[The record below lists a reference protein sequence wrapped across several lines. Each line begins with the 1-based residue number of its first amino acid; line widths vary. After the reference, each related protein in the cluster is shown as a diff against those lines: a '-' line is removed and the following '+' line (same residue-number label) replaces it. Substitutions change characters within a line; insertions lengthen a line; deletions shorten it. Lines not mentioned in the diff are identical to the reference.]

1 MNAGETARL
10 LGVAR
15 ELGAEFASSAAE
27 YDRTGAF
34 PHANVQRL
42 RQAGLTG
49 LVTPRRYGGHEAGLE
64 LALGVVNAIAK
75 GEASTGLILAQQYLF
90 HVQLRSGSRWPDGLR
105 ERVSV
110 ASVEHGALVNAFR
123 VERELGTPIRG
134 GLPATTARKVAGGW
148 RVSGHKIY
156 STGAPGLTWAIV
168 WSRTDEEDPRVG
180 QILVPMDAPGL
191 RIEET
196 WDHLGM
202 RASGSHDV
210 VLEDVFVPDDHAVDI
225 RLPAAWA
232 EKDDAMAGWVALM
245 FATVYD
251 AVARAARDWFIRFLH
266 DRKPSNL
273 GAALASLPH
282 MQAAVGEIDALLL
295 TNRVLFG
302 LAARV
307 DAGVPLPAHELFLA
321 KHTINANSIAAVE
334 KALALA
340 GNPGL
345 TRVNPLERHL
355 RDVLCGRVHSP
366 QSDTVL
372 GTAGRVALGLA

>member
-1 MNAGETARL
+1 MNVGESARL
-10 LGVAR
+10 LGVAQ
-15 ELGAEFASSAAE
+15 ELGAEFAATAAE
-27 YDRTGAF
+27 YDRSGAF

-42 RQAGLTG
+42 REAGLTG

-64 LALGVVNAIAK
+64 LALWVVNAISK
-75 GEASTGLILAQQYLF
+75 GEASTGLVLAQQYLF
-90 HVQLRSGSRWPDGLR
+90 HGHLRTNNRWSDKLR

-110 ASVEHGALVNAFR
+110 ASVEEGALINSFR
-123 VERELGTPIRG
+123 VEPELGTPVRG
-134 GLPATTARKVAGGW
+134 GLPATTARKVEGGW
-148 RVSGHKIY
+148 LVSGRKIY
-156 STGAPGLTWAIV
+156 STGAPGLAWGII
-168 WSRTDEEDPRVG
+168 WSRTDEANPRVG
-180 QILVPMDAPGL
+180 QVLAPMDAPGL

-210 VLEDVFVPDDHAVDI
+210 VLDDVFVPDDHGADL
-225 RLPAAWA
+225 RLPAEWADRGDTLAAWA
-232 EKDDAMAGWVALM
+232 AMM

-251 AVARAARDWFIRFLH
+251 GAARAARDWFIHFLH
-266 DRKPSNL
+266 DRKPTNL
-273 GAALASLPH
+273 GAALATLPH
-282 MQAAVGEIDALLL
+282 MQAAVGEIDGLLL

-302 LAARV
+302 LAAQI
-307 DAGVPLPAHELFLA
+307 DAGQPPPAHEIYLA

-334 KALALA
+334 KALSLA

-345 TRVNPLERHL
+345 TRANPLERHL

-372 GTAGRVALGLA
+372 GNAGRLALGLA